1 VKISKKRLARR
12 AFDKM
17 FHYEL
22 FCPGYKRN
30 KVGALLDK
38 LTPKEREDLK
48 DLTSKDIN
56 DLRMFEKKP

>member
-1 VKISKKRLARR
+1 MSRRLARR

-17 FHYEL
+17 FQYEL
-22 FCPGYKRN
+22 LCPGYKRK

-48 DLTSKDIN
+48 DLRSTDIN
-56 DLRMFEKKP
+56 DLRIFEKKA